1 MATEFFVV
9 MQKRRD
15 GKIYADM
22 HKAIYDK
29 MYLIEED
36 ADAAILELKDLA
48 PHFQKVKII
57 GMLED
62 EWEALKN
69 NNQETSDLRWRD

>member
-15 GKIYADM
+15 GKIYADL

-29 MYLIEED
+29 MYLIEEE
-36 ADAAILELKDLA
+36 ADAALIELKDLA
-48 PHFQKVKII
+48 VHFQKVKII

-62 EWEALKN
+62 EWEVLQ
-69 NNQETSDLRWRD
+69 NNQKNI

>member
-22 HKAIYDK
+22 HKVIYDK
-29 MYLIEED
+29 MYLIEEE
-36 ADAAILELKDLA
+36 ADAALIELKDLA
-48 PHFQKVKII
+48 AHFQKVKII

-62 EWEALKN
+62 EWEALQ
-69 NNQETSDLRWRD
+69 NNQKISDLRW